1 MAYTFKSRSAA
12 SVTMLRANGD
22 EILRLIGMAPAARGV
37 IPVENLPAAIAR
49 IEAAIAP
56 RAPSVGAAPSAPR
69 STAAQADEED
79 KPEIVTLRQRALP
92 FLHLLRE
99 AQAAGEP
106 VTWGV
111 V

>member
-12 SVTMLRANGD
+12 SVTLLRANGD
-22 EILRLIGMAPAARGV
+22 DILRLVGRTPSERGAIPA
-37 IPVENLPAAIAR
+37 EDLPSAIAA

-56 RAPSVGAAPSAPR
+56 GRAGSGTARPAAAGNVD
-69 STAAQADEED
+69 DEE
-79 KPEIVTLRQRALP
+79 PEVVTLRQRALP
-92 FLHLLRE
+92 FLQLLRE
-99 AQAAGEP
+99 ARAAGEA